1 MTVIGWT
8 ALFLMVIFSI
18 FAFIV
23 LKVVDMQDAEEK
35 KAKLDL
41 QEERSSIQENEFAQ
55 FVHSLTSEQ
64 RLLLRKMLK
73 L

>member
-1 MTVIGWT
+1 MTAIGWT

-35 KAKLDL
+35 KAKL
-41 QEERSSIQENEFAQ
+41 EEQPSIQENEFAQ
-55 FVHSLTSEQ
+55 FVHSLTSDQ
-64 RLLLRKMLK
+64 RVLLRKMLK

>member
-1 MTVIGWT
+1 MTAIGWT

-35 KAKLDL
+35 KAKL
-41 QEERSSIQENEFAQ
+41 EEQSSIQENEFAQ
-55 FVHSLTSEQ
+55 FVHSLTSDQ
-64 RLLLRKMLK
+64 RVLLRKMLK

>member
-1 MTVIGWT
+1 MMTAIGWT

-35 KAKLDL
+35 KAKL
-41 QEERSSIQENEFAQ
+41 EEQPSIQENEFAQ
-55 FVHSLTSEQ
+55 FVHSLTSDQ
-64 RLLLRKMLK
+64 RVLLRKMLK

>member
-1 MTVIGWT
+1 MTAIGWT

-35 KAKLDL
+35 KAKLEL
-41 QEERSSIQENEFAQ
+41 KEKQPNIQESEFAQ
-55 FVHSLTSEQ
+55 FVHSLTDDQ
-64 RLLLRKMLK
+64 RSLLRKALK